1 MNARPIIPPLS
12 SGIGYRALHR
22 DAMRELR
29 PTVGFLEVH
38 AENVMGGGRRR
49 ADLLNLRRDWPVS
62 LHGVGLSL
70 GSAEYPDEDHLK
82 RLAGAVADFHPF
94 LVSEHLSFSR
104 VGDDY
109 FNDLLPLPMTP
120 QALRVVC
127 RNVEIVQERLGRRIL
142 IENPARYLSYAC
154 SSYSEPEFLNELVR
168 HTGCGVLLDLNNVY
182 VTCENVGANA
192 FAWCDALDMK
202 GIGEIHLAG
211 HTRVDA
217 DGETL
222 LVDDHGS
229 TVSEP
234 VWRLFE
240 HVIGKRPTAPVL
252 VEWDS
257 RIPEL
262 DVLVAEANKADQR
275 RARALAQRPRVPAP
289 GGYLAYVS

>member
-1 MNARPIIPPLS
+1 MHVKQITPPLS
-12 SGIGYRALHR
+12 SGIGYRASHR
-22 DAMRELR
+22 VAMHELR

-49 ADLLNLRRDWPVS
+49 ADLLRLRRDWPVS
-62 LHGVGLSL
+62 IHGVGLSL

-82 RLAGAVADFHPF
+82 RLARAVADFQAM

-104 VGDDY
+104 VGDEY
-109 FNDLLPLPMTP
+109 FNDLLPLPMTR
-120 QALRVVC
+120 QALRIVC

-142 IENPARYLSYAC
+142 IENPARYLSYTC
-154 SSYSEPEFLNELVR
+154 SSYSEPAFLNELVK

-182 VTCENVGANA
+182 VTCENVGGDA
-192 FAWCDALDMK
+192 FAWCDALNMK
-202 GIGEIHLAG
+202 GVGEIHLAG

-229 TVSEP
+229 AVADP

-240 HVIGKRPTAPVL
+240 HVIGKRPAAPVL

-262 DVLVAEANKADQR
+262 ALLVAEAKKADER
-275 RARALAQRPRVPAP
+275 RARILTERPRVPAE
-289 GGYLAYVS
+289 GGCLAYVS

>member
-1 MNARPIIPPLS
+1 MHLRQIIPPLP
-12 SGIGYRALHR
+12 SGIGYRAPHR
-22 DAMRELR
+22 NAIRVLR

-38 AENVMGGGRRR
+38 AENVMGGGQRR
-49 ADLLNLRRDWPVS
+49 ADLLRLRHDWPIS
-62 LHGVGLSL
+62 IHGVGLSL
-70 GSAEYPDEDHLK
+70 GSAQYPDESHLN
-82 RLAGAVADFHPF
+82 RLASIVADFDPI

-104 VGDDY
+104 VGEEY

-120 QALRVVC
+120 QGLRVAC

-154 SSYSEPEFLNELVR
+154 STLPEAEFLNELVQ
-168 HTGCGVLLDLNNVY
+168 HSGCGVFLDLNNVH
-182 VTCENVGANA
+182 VTCTNVGGDA
-192 FAWCDALDMK
+192 FAWCDALNMK
-202 GIGEIHLAG
+202 SVGEIHLAG

-229 TVSEP
+229 AVAEP

-240 HVIGKRPTAPVL
+240 HVIGKRPRAPVL

-257 RIPEL
+257 RIPDLEA
-262 DVLVAEANKADQR
+262 LVAEAKKADER
-275 RARALAQRPRVPAP
+275 RARILAERPRIPAA
-289 GGYLAYVS
+289 GGRLAYAS